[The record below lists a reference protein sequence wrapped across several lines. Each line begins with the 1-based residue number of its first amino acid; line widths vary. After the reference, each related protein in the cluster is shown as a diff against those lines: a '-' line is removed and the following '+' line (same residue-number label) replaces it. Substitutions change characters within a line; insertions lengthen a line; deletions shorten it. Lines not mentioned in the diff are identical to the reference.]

1 MGRMNGS
8 EKVLAGVIS
17 ILLFLIIIMGYQLTQ
32 TKEDIGIA
40 EREKIKIH
48 KQRIK
53 AYKIQIKSLDKNI
66 RKLQTQNDS
75 LNDIKQRVK
84 IITIREVDSISALPF
99 IDQASFFT
107 GEITR
112 LDSIRGRYLDR
123 GNS

>member
-1 MGRMNGS
+1 MNGS

-32 TKEDIGIA
+32 TKEDIGVA

-66 RKLQTQNDS
+66 RKLQFQNDS

-84 IITIREVDSISALPF
+84 IVTIREVDSISALPF

-107 GEITR
+107 SEITH
-112 LDSIRGRYLDR
+112 LDSIRGRYFSD

>member
-8 EKVLAGVIS
+8 EKVLAGVVS

-32 TKEDIGIA
+32 TKEDIGVA

-66 RKLQTQNDS
+66 RKLQSQNDS

-84 IITIREVDSISALPF
+84 IVTIREVDSISALPF
-99 IDQASFFT
+99 IDQAGFFT
-107 GEITR
+107 REITR